1 MIRIRSAALGVALV
15 FGLAA
20 TAEAQS
26 GQGQGQ
32 DRRGERPRAEQ
43 GGRRGAGMGMQL
55 MRGIE
60 LTDAQ
65 KAQLKTLH
73 ERQLAERDSVRDA
86 RGGERPDSADRAAM
100 LAMAERHH
108 SAMRAILTPTQQATF
123 DRNVA
128 EMRERAAKRGE
139 GRGDRRGGGRRGG
152 GQGQPRGGN

>member
-1 MIRIRSAALGVALV
+1 MIRIRMAALGVALV

-26 GQGQGQ
+26 GQGQ
-32 DRRGERPRAEQ
+32 DRRGDRPRAEQ
-43 GGRRGAGMGMQL
+43 GGRRGAGMAMQL

-65 KAQLKTLH
+65 KTQLKALH
-73 ERQLAERDSVRDA
+73 QRQLAERDSVRDA
-86 RGGERPDSADRAAM
+86 RGGERPDSAGRAAM

-108 SAMRAILTPTQQATF
+108 SAMRAILTPAQQATF

-128 EMRERAAKRGE
+128 EMRERAAKRGD
-139 GRGDRRGGGRRGG
+139 GRGERRGGGRRGG